1 MDGSQLVDKLQ
12 WNTEYFRKH
21 MNEAGFVLSVS
32 RISFLVHFLLPSL
45 ISFLC
50 MLIETVMMTHS

>member
-32 RISFLVHFLLPSL
+32 
-45 ISFLC
+45 
-50 MLIETVMMTHS
+50 